1 MILFCVCGCAELSL
15 AVYCITI
22 FGYPMLVVE
31 DALVIIYLCYFFNV
45 VVTISISPRTS
56 EVLN

>member
-1 MILFCVCGCAELSL
+1 
-15 AVYCITI
+15 
-22 FGYPMLVVE
+22 MLVVE